1 MMGSP
6 ERVTI
11 IRATDE
17 ILAIFDL
24 LYSIPELR
32 LGTSETSRS
41 FGHT

>member
-1 MMGSP
+1 MNVSP

-11 IRATDE
+11 IKATDE

-32 LGTSETSRS
+32 FGTSETNRS
-41 FGHT
+41 FGQT